1 MRRRAAILAAAALTI
16 GLAAPAAAQNGPQ
29 VTYRGVTFAV
39 PRGWPIYHL
48 TPHQCVRLDRH
59 AVYLGTPGADQNCPA
74 ELIGRTETLL
84 VQPYRGGDITPD
96 SDSVQGRRDGL
107 LFTASVGAAGP
118 AAARALLPPSTGAVP
133 AAATPAIP
141 ATAPVVGPTTVQGA
155 GFDACRAPA
164 RSDMQAWA
172 NSSAP
177 YKAVGIYIGGL
188 NRGCP
193 YGNLSAAW
201 VSAVRGYGYRFIPT
215 YVGRQAPCS
224 GVGIPI
230 TPSAASSQGLDAARD
245 ALHNMAK
252 FGFPKGSP
260 VYLDME
266 NYVGDDSCKRA
277 VLQFVSAWVYRLH
290 LSGYLAGLYTSSWA
304 SIVRHHND
312 GFRNPDAIWI
322 GRWNDNATVFGDPV
336 VPDNFWANHQRI
348 HQYKGAHAVRYG
360 DVTLTIDTDE
370 LDAPVG

>member
-1 MRRRAAILAAAALTI
+1 
-16 GLAAPAAAQNGPQ
+16 
-29 VTYRGVTFAV
+29 
-39 PRGWPIYHL
+39 
-48 TPHQCVRLDRH
+48 
-59 AVYLGTPGADQNCPA
+59 
-74 ELIGRTETLL
+74 
-84 VQPYRGGDITPD
+84 
-96 SDSVQGRRDGL
+96 
-107 LFTASVGAAGP
+107 
-118 AAARALLPPSTGAVP
+118 
-133 AAATPAIP
+133 
-141 ATAPVVGPTTVQGA
+141 
-155 GFDACRAPA
+155 
-164 RSDMQAWA
+164 
-172 NSSAP
+172 
-177 YKAVGIYIGGL
+177 
-188 NRGCP
+188 
-193 YGNLSAAW
+193 
-201 VSAVRGYGYRFIPT
+201 
-215 YVGRQAPCS
+215 
-224 GVGIPI
+224 
-230 TPSAASSQGLDAARD
+230 
-245 ALHNMAK
+245 MAK

>member
-1 MRRRAAILAAAALTI
+1 
-16 GLAAPAAAQNGPQ
+16 
-29 VTYRGVTFAV
+29 
-39 PRGWPIYHL
+39 
-48 TPHQCVRLDRH
+48 
-59 AVYLGTPGADQNCPA
+59 
-74 ELIGRTETLL
+74 
-84 VQPYRGGDITPD
+84 
-96 SDSVQGRRDGL
+96 
-107 LFTASVGAAGP
+107 
-118 AAARALLPPSTGAVP
+118 
-133 AAATPAIP
+133 
-141 ATAPVVGPTTVQGA
+141 
-155 GFDACRAPA
+155 
-164 RSDMQAWA
+164 MQAWA

>member
-1 MRRRAAILAAAALTI
+1 MRCRAFLAAVALTI
-16 GLAAPAAAQNGPQ
+16 GIATPAAAQTDGQ
-29 VTYRGVTFAV
+29 ITYRGVTFSV
-39 PRGWPIYHL
+39 PHGWPVYHL
-48 TPHQCVRLDRH
+48 TAHQCVRLDRH
-59 AVYLGTPGADQNCPA
+59 AVYLGTPGADQDCPA
-74 ELIGRTETLL
+74 NLIGRTETLL
-84 VQPYRGGDITPD
+84 VQPYHGRAVTPD

-107 LFTASVGAAGP
+107 LFTASIGAAGR
-118 AAARALLPPSTGAVP
+118 AAARALLPPSVRAVRAAAVP
-133 AAATPAIP
+133 AATRPAVDL
-141 ATAPVVGPTTVQGA
+141 APTIVRGA
-155 GFDACRAPA
+155 GFDACRAPSKSA
-164 RSDMQAWA
+164 MHAWA

-177 YKAVGIYIGGL
+177 YKAIGIYIGGL

-193 YGNLSAAW
+193 YGNLSAIW
-201 VSAVRGYGYRFIPT
+201 VSTVHKYGYRFIPT

-230 TPSAASSQGLDAARD
+230 RPTAATSEGLDAARD

-290 LSGYLAGLYTSSWA
+290 LSGYRAGLYTSSWA

-312 GFRNPDAIWI
+312 GRFRNPDVIWI
-322 GRWNDNATVFGDPV
+322 GRWNDKRSVFGDPV
-336 VPDNFWANHQRI
+336 VPDNFWAHHQRI
-348 HQYKGAHAVRYG
+348 HQYRGSHAVRYG
-360 DVTLTIDTDE
+360 GVTLTIDTDE
-370 LDAPVG
+370 LDTPVG